1 MLIRRQ
7 TDIPFEQDPAGRL
20 LPWIVA
26 IMIYLSGVAIAG
38 AIALNGAAS
47 TWSSGL
53 AGTLTVQI
61 PAGTAFPKAPQH
73 ADAVLALLRKT
84 PGVAEA
90 RRLPRAEVLR
100 LVRPWLGDEGKGDGE
115 KSDGKD
121 GDAGNAGGL
130 PLPIL
135 IDVRAVAGADI
146 DSAALAARIA
156 KAAPGAVTENH
167 ARWAGRLIGLARSIW
182 LVALIVVAL
191 IGLATVIT
199 VVFATRTG
207 LRIHRRV
214 IRLLHLIGAHDRYI
228 ARQFERQALWL
239 SLQGAVVG
247 IALAVG
253 TVFGV
258 VHLAGEA
265 ELQPAD
271 AAIFTPAQWAIF
283 ACLPVAAAL
292 VALLTARITVLRTL
306 RRMT

>member
-38 AIALNGAAS
+38 AFALNGLVS

-53 AGTLTVQI
+53 SGALTIQI
-61 PAGTAFPKAPQH
+61 PAGADSAKARQQ
-73 ADAVLALLRKT
+73 ADAVLALVRNM
-84 PGVAEA
+84 PGVQQA
-90 RRLPRAEVLR
+90 RRLPQQEVLR
-100 LVRPWLGDEGKGDGE
+100 LVRPWLGDDTEAAD
-115 KSDGKD
+115 
-121 GDAGNAGGL
+121 L

-135 IDVRAVAGADI
+135 IDVRAAPGAVIDTAALSDKVAG
-146 DSAALAARIA
+146 
-156 KAAPGAVTENH
+156 AAPGAVTESH
-167 ARWAGRLIGLARSIW
+167 AHWAGRLIGLARSIW
-182 LVALIVVAL
+182 LVALLVVAL
-191 IGLATVIT
+191 IGLTTALT

-214 IRLLHLIGAHDRYI
+214 IGLLHLIGAHDRYI

-239 SLQGAVVG
+239 SLQGAIVG
-247 IALAVG
+247 IAFAVG
-253 TVFGV
+253 TVFGIA
-258 VHLAGEA
+258 HLAGEI
-265 ELQPAD
+265 ELQPATG
-271 AAIFTPAQWAIF
+271 AIFTPLQWGVF
-283 ACLPVAAAL
+283 ACVPVAAAL

>member
-38 AIALNGAAS
+38 AIALNSLVS

-53 AGTLTVQI
+53 SGALTIQI
-61 PAGTAFPKAPQH
+61 PAGPGSPKARQQ
-73 ADAVLALLRKT
+73 ADAVLALVRKT
-84 PGVAEA
+84 PGVRQA
-90 RRLPRAEVLR
+90 RLLPRQEVLR
-100 LVRPWLGDEGKGDGE
+100 LVRPWLGDDTGAGD
-115 KSDGKD
+115 
-121 GDAGNAGGL
+121 L

-135 IDVRAVAGADI
+135 IDVQAAAGAVI
-146 DSAALAARIA
+146 DTASVTARVAAI
-156 KAAPGAVTENH
+156 APGAITEDH

-182 LVALIVVAL
+182 LVALLVVAL
-191 IGLATVIT
+191 IGLATIIT

-214 IRLLHLIGAHDRYI
+214 IGLLHLIGAHDRYI

-239 SLQGAVVG
+239 SLQGAIVG
-247 IALAVG
+247 IAFVIG
-253 TVFGV
+253 TVFGIA
-258 VHLAGEA
+258 HLAGKIEI
-265 ELQPAD
+265 EPA
-271 AAIFTPAQWAIF
+271 AGAIFTPAQWAIF
-283 ACLPVAAAL
+283 ACVPVVAAL

>member
-38 AIALNGAAS
+38 AIALNGLVS

-53 AGTLTVQI
+53 SGALTIQI
-61 PAGTAFPKAPQH
+61 PAGAGSPRAQQQ
-73 ADAVLALLRKT
+73 ADAVLTLVRKT
-84 PGVAEA
+84 RGVERA
-90 RRLPRAEVLR
+90 RRLPRQEVLR
-100 LVRPWLGDEGKGDGE
+100 LVRPWLGDDVGAGD
-115 KSDGKD
+115 
-121 GDAGNAGGL
+121 L

-135 IDVRAVAGADI
+135 IDVRAAAGAAI
-146 DSAALAARIA
+146 DTAALAAKVA
-156 KAAPGAVTENH
+156 AAAPGAVTENH

-182 LVALIVVAL
+182 LVALLVVAL

-214 IRLLHLIGAHDRYI
+214 IGLLHLIGAHDRYI

-239 SLQGAVVG
+239 SLQGAIVG
-247 IALAVG
+247 IAFAIG

-258 VHLAGEA
+258 AHLAGKV
-265 ELQPAD
+265 ELEPA
-271 AAIFTPAQWAIF
+271 AGAVFTPVQWSIF
-283 ACLPVAAAL
+283 ACVPVVAAL
-292 VALLTARITVLRTL
+292 VALVTARITVLRTL

>member
-38 AIALNGAAS
+38 AIALNGLVS

-53 AGTLTVQI
+53 SGAMTIQI
-61 PAGTAFPKAPQH
+61 PAGAGSPRAQRQ
-73 ADAVLALLRKT
+73 ADAVLALVRKT
-84 PGVAEA
+84 PGVEQA
-90 RRLPRAEVLR
+90 RRLPRQEVLR
-100 LVRPWLGDEGKGDGE
+100 LVRPWLGDDVGAGD
-115 KSDGKD
+115 
-121 GDAGNAGGL
+121 L

-135 IDVRAVAGADI
+135 IDVRAAAGAAI
-146 DSAALAARIA
+146 DTAALAAKVA
-156 KAAPGAVTENH
+156 AAAPGAVTENH

-182 LVALIVVAL
+182 AVALLVVAL

-214 IRLLHLIGAHDRYI
+214 IGLLHLIGAHDRYI

-239 SLQGAVVG
+239 SLQGAIVG
-247 IALAVG
+247 IAFAIG

-258 VHLAGEA
+258 AHLSGKVELEPAAG
-265 ELQPAD
+265 
-271 AAIFTPAQWAIF
+271 AIFTPVQWGIF
-283 ACLPVAAAL
+283 ACVPVVAAL
-292 VALLTARITVLRTL
+292 VALVTARITVLRTL

>member
-7 TDIPFEQDPAGRL
+7 TDIPFDQDPAGRL

-38 AIALNGAAS
+38 AIALNGLVS

-53 AGTLTVQI
+53 SGALTVQI
-61 PAGTAFPKAPQH
+61 PAGPDSPNAQQQAG
-73 ADAVLALLRKT
+73 AVLALVRKT
-84 PGVAEA
+84 PGVERA
-90 RRLPRAEVLR
+90 RRLPRQDMLR
-100 LVRPWLGDEGKGDGE
+100 LLRPWLGE
-115 KSDGKD
+115 
-121 GDAGNAGGL
+121 DAGAGDL

-135 IDVRAVAGADI
+135 IEVHAAPGAVI
-146 DSAALAARIA
+146 DTAALSAKVAA
-156 KAAPGAVTENH
+156 AAPGAVTENH
-167 ARWAGRLIGLARSIW
+167 ARWAGPLIGLARSIW
-182 LVALIVVAL
+182 LVALLVVAL

-214 IRLLHLIGAHDRYI
+214 IGLLHLIGAHDRYI

-247 IALAVG
+247 MVFAIG

-258 VHLAGEA
+258 ADLAGKI
-265 ELQPAD
+265 ELEPATG
-271 AAIFTPAQWAIF
+271 AIFTPVQWAIF
-283 ACLPVAAAL
+283 ACVPVAAAL